1 MPLNVYVCSSFLQLQ
16 LQFLHIK
23 REVEGTYPNSCHY
36 IHLYIQHNGMNLGQ
50 VTVHH
55 NFASSLRLTW
65 AKHLACNAFITCK
78 TEDYRFLFLKMKPKG
93 AVELLGYQLAVHMRQ
108 DSLGVVI

>member
-1 MPLNVYVCSSFLQLQ
+1 MFVQVSFRY
-16 LQFLHIK
+16 IK
-23 REVEGTYPNSCHY
+23 RETEGTYPNSCHSIHPS

-50 VTVHH
+50 VTAHH

-65 AKHLACNAFITCK
+65 AKHLASNVFIICK

-108 DSLGVVI
+108 DSLGVVV